1 MDIFLVVGLSVI
13 SAVLCILL
21 KQYKAEY
28 AVIISLCCSVII
40 FGAVVAALAPAFKTI
55 NSLIGTV
62 NINSEYVKAVLKAL
76 GICYLTQ
83 LAADS
88 CKDAGQ
94 TAIASKVELAG
105 KVGVVLVALP
115 MFESLVDIIIKLM
128 SL

>member
-1 MDIFLVVGLSVI
+1 MDIFWIVGLGIV
-13 SAVLCILL
+13 SAVLCLIM

-28 AVIISLCCSVII
+28 SPLISLCCGVII
-40 FGAVVAALAPAFKTI
+40 FIAVITALTPAFETI
-55 NSLIGTV
+55 NSLLSTV
-62 NINSEYVKAVLKAL
+62 NTNAEYVKAVLKAL

-83 LAADS
+83 LASDS

-94 TAIASKVELAG
+94 TAIAGKIELAG

-115 MFESLVDIIIKLM
+115 MFESLVDIVVQLM